1 MTGGTDQQRDLLDA
15 NADGD
20 PNPHHTGD
28 EQREGLGRADTEHAE
43 RVQTDVDSDGVLDS
57 DQKGHLDAEHPTNPI
72 SPKRIKN
79 ATKIVKSIEVVL
91 RARAKRWTADW
102 Y

>member
-1 MTGGTDQQRDLLDA
+1 MG
-15 NADGD
+15 
-20 PNPHHTGD
+20 
-28 EQREGLGRADTEHAE
+28 HAGI
-43 RVQTDVDSDGVLDS
+43 GVKAHKS
-57 DQKGHLDAEHPTNPI
+57 WPTNPI